1 MQTQVDSGQRLP
13 CPRMLLADPYFWQ
26 NPTKCNS
33 SKQEIN
39 EKKEY
44 QKAKSQFNLIM
55 GKHIAPNT
63 KDDVIFIEVKRLNI

>member
-44 QKAKSQFNLIM
+44 
-55 GKHIAPNT
+55 
-63 KDDVIFIEVKRLNI
+63 